1 MTSIHTNNSAI
12 AALATLRNVNKQL
25 AETQQRIA
33 TGYRINK
40 ASDNPAYWSIATTM
54 RSDDK
59 ALSAVQDALGLGA
72 AKIDTAYT
80 AMSSAIDVVDEIKAK
95 LVAATEKGADKGK
108 IQDEISQLQSQL
120 LSIAQSA
127 SFAGENWLVGGSSTT
142 KSVISSFVR
151 DGSGGVSI
159 KTTDYVLNSTTSGN
173 VLFGLNPNGTVD
185 TASGLLGSSI
195 VGSYGGVSITMPSI
209 YSMDITNMTLGDLQ
223 VALQGAD
230 LTIGKMTDAASQMGS
245 MQKRIEMQQNFTSD
259 LRDSIQSGIGRLVDA
274 DMEAESARLAALQ
287 TQQQLALQVL
297 SIANSSAQN
306 ILQLFRN

>member
-1 MTSIHTNNSAI
+1 MTSILTNNSAM
-12 AALATLRNVNKQL
+12 AALSTLRNINKQL

-80 AMSSAIDVVDEIKAK
+80 AMTSAIDVVDEIKAK

-127 SFAGENWLVGGSSTT
+127 SFSGENWVVGGTTT

-159 KTTDYVLNSTTSGN
+159 KTADYVLNNTTSGN
-173 VLFGLNPNGTVD
+173 VLFGINATGTVD

-223 VALQGAD
+223 VALQGTD
-230 LTIGKMTDAASQMGS
+230 LALGKMTDAASQLGS

-274 DMEAESARLAALQ
+274 DMEEESARLAALQ
-287 TQQQLALQVL
+287 TQQQLAIQVL

-306 ILQLFRN
+306 ILQLFRR